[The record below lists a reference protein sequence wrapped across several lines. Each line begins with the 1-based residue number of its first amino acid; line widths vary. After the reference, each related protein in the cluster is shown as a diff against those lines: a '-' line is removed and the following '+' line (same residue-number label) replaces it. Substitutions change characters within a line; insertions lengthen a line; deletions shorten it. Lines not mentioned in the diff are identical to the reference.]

1 MESFGTWILNF
12 LNTYVVGF
20 GINLIFALIILL
32 VGFKL
37 VKVLITLVQKAKWYQ
52 KLDVNVQSFCGNFFS
67 VLLKI
72 LIIIVVVDII
82 GVPSASLIA
91 VLGSAGVAIGL
102 ALQGGLSNIAGGVI
116 IMFCRPFHVGDFIIT
131 GAGSGVVQDIGIY
144 YTKITTPDNQ
154 DIVLPNSTLTSSP
167 ITNLSTQETRRLD
180 FDFSV
185 AYSTDIDLARKVL
198 LAAAQNNDLVLK
210 DLKLVKEGKVK
221 LLVNRAPGGVL
232 AEGVEE
238 LIRESGMELIG
249 VLPQDEAVYECDG
262 AGKPTAFLPKDNPV
276 KKALYEALDKIT
288 F

>member
-1 MESFGTWILNF
+1 MEAFNTFGAWLLGF

-20 GINLIFALIILL
+20 GINLLFALIVLL

-37 VKVLITLVQKAKWYQ
+37 VKVLMKVVQKAKWYQ

-102 ALQGGLSNIAGGVI
+102 ALQGGLSNIASGVI
-116 IMFCRPFHVGDFIIT
+116 IMFCRPFHVGDFVIT
-131 GAGSGVVQDIGIY
+131 AAGSGVVQDIGIY
-144 YTKITTPDNQ
+144 YTKITSPDNQ
-154 DIVLPNSTLTSSP
+154 DIVIPNSTLTSSP
-167 ITNLSTQETRRLD
+167 VTNLSTRETRRLD

-185 AYSTDIDLARKVL
+185 AYHTDIDLARKVL

-210 DLKLVKEGKVK
+210 DPAPEVFVAAHGDSAITIKLRVWCNSGDYWT
-221 LLVNRAPGGVL
+221 VNFDMF
-232 AEGVEE
+232 E
-238 LIRESGMELIG
+238 
-249 VLPQDEAVYECDG
+249 D
-262 AGKPTAFLPKDNPV
+262 V
-276 KKALYEALDKIT
+276 KKAFDQFKIEIPFPQVT
-288 F
+288 VHMDGNKDE

>member
-210 DLKLVKEGKVK
+210 DPTPEVFVAAHGESALTIKLRVWCNSADYWTVHFDMFE
-221 LLVNRAPGGVL
+221 
-232 AEGVEE
+232 
-238 LIRESGMELIG
+238 
-249 VLPQDEAVYECDG
+249 D
-262 AGKPTAFLPKDNPV
+262 V
-276 KKALYEALDKIT
+276 KKAFDQFAIEIPLPQVTVHMAEEKE
-288 F
+288 

>member
-1 MESFGTWILNF
+1 MEAFNTFGAWLLGF

-20 GINLIFALIILL
+20 GINLIFALIVLL

-37 VKVLITLVQKAKWYQ
+37 VKVLMKLVQKAKWYR

-72 LIIIVVVDII
+72 LIIIIVVDII

-116 IMFCRPFHVGDFIIT
+116 IMFCRPFHVGDFIVT
-131 GAGSGVVQDIGIY
+131 SAGSGVVQDIGIY
-144 YTKITTPDNQ
+144 YTKITTGDNQ
-154 DIVLPNSTLTSSP
+154 DIVIPNSTLTSTP
-167 ITNLSTQETRRLD
+167 VTNLSTRDTRRLD

-185 AYSTDIDLARKVL
+185 AYTTDIDLARKVL

-210 DLKLVKEGKVK
+210 DPAPEVFVAAHGDSAITIKLRVWCNSGDYWT
-221 LLVNRAPGGVL
+221 VNFDMF
-232 AEGVEE
+232 E
-238 LIRESGMELIG
+238 
-249 VLPQDEAVYECDG
+249 D
-262 AGKPTAFLPKDNPV
+262 V
-276 KKALYEALDKIT
+276 KKAFDQFKIEIPFPQVT
-288 F
+288 VHMDGNKPE